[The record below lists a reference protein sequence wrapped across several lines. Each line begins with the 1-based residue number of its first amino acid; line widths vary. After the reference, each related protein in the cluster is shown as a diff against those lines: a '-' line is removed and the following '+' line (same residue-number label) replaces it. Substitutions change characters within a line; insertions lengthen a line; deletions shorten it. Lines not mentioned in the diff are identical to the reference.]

1 MNPAPDFAASVAF
14 NWLEALRKRTIK
26 NITHIDFL
34 GKYRDV
40 RIGIDQCV
48 LILQGLRFTSREVFL
63 IRIHGALYEP
73 FAGPHYVQI
82 GDEPPFWV
90 HSLTAFRREFFGIT
104 DKLSF
109 ERSVFVG
116 LSDGEVVRLKIARPY
131 LFMPHGVHL
140 QEGALL
146 KIMKTPSTFFHV
158 GPRAMAKH
166 IDEVNSKKLVA
177 AMEKAAVR
185 KRVRKH
191 LVASVEQLFCSY
203 MRDTHID
210 HSSALA
216 WFKTDMEYALSTCET
231 LYTHMSRVRP
241 ELDAADFFAS
251 MAPDQ
256 ASRPSIVAASQA
268 AQHVVPHLRERMSRV
283 DPAINEALRAAREH
297 IAREGAGGVSN
308 AGGAAAAHMTELEHR
323 ALAHMSAY
331 NYMMPPPMSMLP
343 GVMPEVSADVDS
355 GGVLMAA
362 YEEDV
367 RDNMEEDEG
376 DEEDES

>member
-1 MNPAPDFAASVAF
+1 MNPAPNFEASVAF
-14 NWLEALRKRTIK
+14 NWLEALRKKTIK

-82 GDEPPFWV
+82 GDEPSFWV

-131 LFMPHGVHL
+131 LFMPHGIHL

-166 IDEVNSKKLVA
+166 IEEVKSKKLAA

-210 HSSALA
+210 PESALG
-216 WFKTDMEYALSTCET
+216 WFRADMQYALSTCDM
-231 LYTHMSRVRP
+231 LYSQMSRVRP
-241 ELDAADFFAS
+241 ERDAADFYAA
-251 MAPDQ
+251 MAPEQ
-256 ASRPSIVAASQA
+256 ASRPSIVAAAQA

-297 IAREGAGGVSN
+297 IAKEGAGGVATG
-308 AGGAAAAHMTELEHR
+308 AGSATAHMTELEHK
-323 ALAHMSAY
+323 ALAHLSAY
-331 NYMMPPPMSMLP
+331 NYMLPPTMLP
-343 GVMPEVSADVDS
+343 GVVSDVDG
-355 GGVLMAA
+355 GGVLMEA

-367 RDNMEEDEG
+367 RDNMDESEREQEEEDE
-376 DEEDES
+376 EMA

>member
-1 MNPAPDFAASVAF
+1 MAGKAPETAFTANLAF
-14 NWLEALRKRTIK
+14 NWLDALRKKTIK

-48 LILQGLRFTSREVFL
+48 LILQGLRFTTREFFV
-63 IRIHGALYEP
+63 IRVHGALYEP

-82 GDEPPFWV
+82 GDEPAFWV

-131 LFMPHGVHL
+131 LFMPHGIAL
-140 QEGALL
+140 GEGSLL
-146 KIMKTPSTFFHV
+146 KIMKTPTTFFHV

-166 IDEVNSKKLVA
+166 IEEVRMKKA
-177 AMEKAAVR
+177 AAAEEKAAVR

-210 HSSALA
+210 HESALQ
-216 WFKTDMEYALSTCET
+216 WFRTDMQYALSTCDT
-231 LYTHMSRVRP
+231 LYTHMARVRP
-241 ELDAADFFAS
+241 NYDVDDFFAAT
-251 MAPDQ
+251 APDA
-256 ASRPSIVAASQA
+256 ASRPGIAAASRA
-268 AQHVVPHLRERMSRV
+268 AEHVMPHLRERMSRV
-283 DPAINEALRAAREH
+283 DPAINEALRAARE
-297 IAREGAGGVSN
+297 RAGRPSPLAIESPIMGVVN
-308 AGGAAAAHMTELEHR
+308 MPLMAATPTALEQT
-323 ALAHMSAY
+323 AMAHMSAY
-331 NYMMPPPMSMLP
+331 AYMAPLP
-343 GVMPEVSADVDS
+343 LGCTEAL
-355 GGVLMAA
+355 LMEA
-362 YEEDV
+362 YNEDI
-367 RDNMEEDEG
+367 EASQEDA
-376 DEEDES
+376 